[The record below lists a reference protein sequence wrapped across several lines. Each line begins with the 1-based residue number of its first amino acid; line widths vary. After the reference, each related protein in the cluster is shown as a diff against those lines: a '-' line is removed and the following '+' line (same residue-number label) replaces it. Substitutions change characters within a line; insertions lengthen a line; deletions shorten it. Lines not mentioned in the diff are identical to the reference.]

1 MKNLE
6 DLKSEVLQF
15 ASDREWGQFHN
26 PKNLA
31 ASISV
36 EAAELQE
43 IFMWLT
49 PEESQNLSAEQKSR
63 VADEVGD
70 VMICLVNFA
79 ASVGLDP
86 LSSAFSKLKKNHAK
100 YPVDKARGSA
110 KKYTEF

>member
-1 MKNLE
+1 MKTLD
-6 DLKSEVLQF
+6 DLKAEVLQF
-15 ASDREWGQFHN
+15 ALDREWGQFHN

-31 ASISV
+31 TSVTV

-43 IFMWLT
+43 LFMWLT
-49 PEESQNLSAEQKSR
+49 PEQSQNLSAEQKSR

-79 ASVGLDP
+79 ASVGIDP
-86 LSSAFSKLKKNHAK
+86 LASAFNKLKKNQVK

-110 KKYTEF
+110 KKYTDF

>member
-6 DLKSEVLQF
+6 DLKAEVLKF
-15 ASDREWGQFHN
+15 ALDREWGQFHN

-31 ASISV
+31 TSIAV

-43 IFMWLT
+43 VFMWLT
-49 PEESQNLSAEQKSR
+49 PDESQNLSDEQKSR

-79 ASVGLDP
+79 ASVGIDP
-86 LSSAFSKLKKNHAK
+86 LASAFSKLNKNHAK
-100 YPVDKARGSA
+100 YPLDKARGSA
-110 KKYTEF
+110 KKYTDF

>member
-1 MKNLE
+1 MKSLD
-6 DLKSEVLQF
+6 DLKAEVLQF

-31 ASISV
+31 TAIAV

-49 PEESQNLSAEQKSR
+49 PEQSQNLSAEQRSR

-70 VMICLVNFA
+70 VLICLVNFA

-86 LSSAFSKLKKNHAK
+86 LTSAFSKLKKNHAK

-110 KKYTEF
+110 KKYTDF

>member
-6 DLKSEVLQF
+6 DLKAEVLQF
-15 ASDREWGQFHN
+15 ATDREWGPFHN

-31 ASISV
+31 TSIAV

-43 IFMWLT
+43 LFMWLT
-49 PEESQNLSAEQKSR
+49 PEQSQNLSAEQKNR

-79 ASVGLDP
+79 ASVGIDP
-86 LSSAFSKLKKNHAK
+86 LASAFCKLKKNHAK

-110 KKYTEF
+110 KKYTDF